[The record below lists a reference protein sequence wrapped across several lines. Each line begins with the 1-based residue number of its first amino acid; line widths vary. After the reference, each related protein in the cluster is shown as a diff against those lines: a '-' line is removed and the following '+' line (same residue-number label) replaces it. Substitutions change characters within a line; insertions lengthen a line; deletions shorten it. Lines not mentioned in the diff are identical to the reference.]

1 MENDPGGVEMESYE
15 SEGKTLEEAIENICK
30 KLDAREEDLDIEI
43 VSSSNSA
50 WRFLGLGSSRNVKIR
65 ATLRPSE
72 KETKANMAKK
82 ILTDI
87 LGYIDKNDF
96 KVEIQE
102 ESQQEINLN
111 ITGSNCGLVI
121 GKNGEV
127 LDALQY
133 IVNKIGNRSNDLKK
147 KIFIDSEGY
156 RSRKIERLTSLA
168 DRSAEKARKTR
179 RAVTLHPMNAH
190 DRRIIHLSLQNDHL
204 LTTKSQGDGYL
215 KKVVILPKKEPE

>member
-1 MENDPGGVEMESYE
+1 M
-15 SEGKTLEEAIENICK
+15 
-30 KLDAREEDLDIEI
+30 
-43 VSSSNSA
+43 
-50 WRFLGLGSSRNVKIR
+50 
-65 ATLRPSE
+65 
-72 KETKANMAKK
+72 
-82 ILTDI
+82 
-87 LGYIDKNDF
+87 
-96 KVEIQE
+96 
-102 ESQQEINLN
+102 
-111 ITGSNCGLVI
+111 I

-133 IVNKIGNRSNDLKK
+133 IVNKIGNRSNGLKK

-168 DRSAEKARKTR
+168 NRSAEKARKTR
-179 RAVTLHPMNAH
+179 RPVTLHPMNAH